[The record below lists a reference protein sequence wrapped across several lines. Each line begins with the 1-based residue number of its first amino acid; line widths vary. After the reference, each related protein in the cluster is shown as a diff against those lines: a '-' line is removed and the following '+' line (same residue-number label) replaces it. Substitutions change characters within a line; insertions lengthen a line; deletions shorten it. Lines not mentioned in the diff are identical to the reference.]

1 MPLFKEMLE
10 QLYREAQLLRVS
22 GLKSEQARRA
32 LVYSLSDALDAY
44 GDLRV
49 ANERDREVAA

>member
-10 QLYREAQLLRVS
+10 QLYREAQILNVS
-22 GLKSEQARRA
+22 GAKSELARRA

-44 GDLRV
+44 GDLMV
-49 ANERDREVAA
+49 ANSRDREGVA